1 MTSQPGVVVVGVGSE
16 YRGDDGVGPAVLGLL
31 SVTVPAGVA
40 LVPSDGEP
48 TRLVEAWTG
57 TSTAIVVDAVAGSGR
72 VAGTLYRLDVA
83 AGGEQLPAERGAST
97 HDLGVGSAVAL
108 ARALDRM
115 PGRLI
120 VHGIEGA
127 DFSQGVTLSPAV
139 AARIDD
145 LAAAVLADV
154 RAAVASGSS

>member
-1 MTSQPGVVVVGVGSE
+1 MRDGRGVVVIGVGSE
-16 YRGDDGVGPAVLGLL
+16 YRGDDGAGPAVLGTL
-31 SVTVPAGVA
+31 SDVVPAGVA

-57 TSTAIVVDAVAGSGR
+57 ASTAIVVDAVNAGGGEPGALHRLEVTAGS
-72 VAGTLYRLDVA
+72 
-83 AGGEQLPAERGAST
+83 QPLPAERGTSS

-120 VHGIEGA
+120 VHGIEGV
-127 DFSQGVTLSPAV
+127 DFSQGIAMSPAV
-139 AARIDD
+139 AAGIAD
-145 LAAAVLADV
+145 LTAAVLADI
-154 RAAVASGSS
+154 RSAVG